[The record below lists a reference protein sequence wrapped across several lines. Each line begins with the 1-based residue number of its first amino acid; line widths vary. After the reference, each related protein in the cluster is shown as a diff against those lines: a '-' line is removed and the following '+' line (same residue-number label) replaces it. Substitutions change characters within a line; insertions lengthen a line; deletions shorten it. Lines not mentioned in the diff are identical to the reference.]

1 MKTKTAKQRF
11 LDGDDYL
18 LRSSSRQIAG
28 FIQFCETCQ
37 QLVSEANYLE
47 IGSWVGES
55 ALMIGSFKFV
65 KSITSIDQCSLIV
78 DEYYKNLSCLNKFIR
93 HINKKSCD
101 AVVDICDDS
110 IDILY
115 VDGSHEYDEVKQD
128 LLDYYPKVKHG
139 GVIGGHDYNPKG
151 FPGVVQAVD
160 EFCEEFGLTID
171 YKFIDTSWI
180 IKKI

>member
-1 MKTKTAKQRF
+1 MKTKTLKQRF

-18 LRSSSRQIAG
+18 LRTNPRQIAG

-78 DEYYKNLSCLNKFIR
+78 DTYYNNLRCLNKDARF
-93 HINKKSCD
+93 INKKSYD
-101 AVVDICDDS
+101 AVIDICDDS

-115 VDGSHEYDEVKQD
+115 VDGEHTYDTVKRD

-139 GVIGGHDYNPKG
+139 GVIGGHDYSVKS

-160 EFCEEFGLTID
+160 EFCEEFGLTVD
-171 YKFIDTSWI
+171 YKFIDTSFI
-180 IKKI
+180 IKKV

>member
-1 MKTKTAKQRF
+1 MKKKTSKQRF

-18 LRSSSRQIAG
+18 LRTRPRQIAG

-65 KSITSIDQCSLIV
+65 KSITSIDQCSVIV
-78 DEYYKNLSCLNKFIR
+78 DEYYKNLRCLKKDVR

-101 AVVDICDDS
+101 AVIDICDDS

-115 VDGSHEYDEVKQD
+115 IDGGHTHDIVKRD

-139 GVIGGHDYNPKG
+139 GVIGGHDYHDINHPDVKL
-151 FPGVVQAVD
+151 AVD
-160 EFCEEFGLTID
+160 EFCEEFGLNVD
-171 YKFIDTSWI
+171 YKFIDSSFI